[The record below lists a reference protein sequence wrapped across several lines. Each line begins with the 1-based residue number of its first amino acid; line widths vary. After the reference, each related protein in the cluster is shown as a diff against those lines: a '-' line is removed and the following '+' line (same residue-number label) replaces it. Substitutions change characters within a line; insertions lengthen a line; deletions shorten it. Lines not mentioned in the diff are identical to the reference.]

1 MNRDKRKPC
10 ETKYEVNNVVKDV
23 YVNPFF
29 FTLSTLLLQ
38 KITISSVAHQP
49 WLKNKEKTNQE
60 NVKWKQPNF
69 DKHNPHLQN

>member
-49 WLKNKEKTNQE
+49 
-60 NVKWKQPNF
+60 
-69 DKHNPHLQN
+69 